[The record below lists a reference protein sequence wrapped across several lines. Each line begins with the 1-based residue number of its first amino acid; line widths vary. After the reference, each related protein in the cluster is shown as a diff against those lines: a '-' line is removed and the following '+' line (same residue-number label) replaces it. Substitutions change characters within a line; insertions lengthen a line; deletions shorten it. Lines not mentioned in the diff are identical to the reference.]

1 MRPDIF
7 QDRKCIH
14 VKLDKDVHAELR
26 ARLFRHGLSMQ
37 EVFDEFA
44 KLFVIDDIKANR
56 IVEQLIKKKVQDAI
70 EGKPRPKRGERRV
83 NELDHDVLYDLIE
96 EENPDEIT

>member
-14 VKLDKDVHAELR
+14 VKLDKDVHAALR
-26 ARLFRHGLSMQ
+26 GKLFKHGLSMQ

-44 KLFVIDDIKANR
+44 KLFVSDDARVNR
-56 IVEQLIKKKVQDAI
+56 IIDQLVMRKIKEAI
-70 EGKPRPKRGERRV
+70 EGTKESKLRR
-83 NELDHDVLYDLIE
+83 NHGINDLDHDALYDLIDE
-96 EENPDEIT
+96 GPQNP